1 MRLTHVKISQIL
13 GIEYLEFSVGDTT
26 TITGRNKAGKTSVLR
41 AIKAALGGGHDATLI
56 RQGSKE
62 GEVVLLFDSGMS
74 VDKIISPEASKL
86 VVLPKPYG
94 VGPQT
99 FLNTLQDTFGL
110 NPIDVLADE
119 KNRADLILGSLK
131 LRVESDELAE
141 AVEFEAEYLATI
153 PADAG
158 LQEALSVIAYVRKE
172 VYALRTE
179 DNKDMKRA
187 RQRVEELQ
195 RSIPSGEE
203 ESSEEALQEWLDE
216 YTADEQQLTE
226 QLRTIHGK
234 KQELRDRIKRISTDA
249 NTHLLITQEK
259 DAEEEAA
266 RLSGARTAAL
276 VKLDNLKIKVAGRL
290 PFGLEIDDDGV
301 VCQKG
306 IPFANL
312 NTEAQ
317 ISLAMDL
324 ATRRASDQELA
335 LVCVDGIE
343 RLDTEHRALFYE
355 WADANKKTV
364 QIIATHVVD
373 LDLGVTSDEV
383 VVKSSAKKPPKSK
396 SKKLPFN

>member
-13 GIEYLEFSVGDTT
+13 GIEYLEFNVGDTT

-62 GEVVLLFDSGMS
+62 GEVVLLFDSGTS
-74 VDKIISPEASKL
+74 AAKIVSPESSKL
-86 VVLPKPYG
+86 VVIPKPYG

-99 FLNTLQDTFGL
+99 FLNNLQDTFGL
-110 NPIDVLADE
+110 NPIDILADE

-141 AVEFEAEYLATI
+141 AVEFKDEHLAKI

-158 LQEALSVIAYVRKE
+158 TQEALGIIAHVRKE
-172 VYALRTE
+172 VYALRTQ
-179 DNKDMKRA
+179 DNKDAKRSL
-187 RQRVEELQ
+187 QRVEELQ

-216 YTADEQQLTE
+216 YAADEQKLTE
-226 QLRTIHGK
+226 QLRDIHGK

-249 NTHLLITQEK
+249 NTHKLIAQEEL
-259 DAEEEAA
+259 DAEDAA
-266 RLSGARTAAL
+266 EMADARTAAL
-276 VKLDNLKIKVAGRL
+276 VKLDNLKVKVAGRL
-290 PFGLEIDDDGV
+290 PFGLEIDDGV

-324 ATRRASDQELA
+324 AMRRASGQELA

-343 RLDTEHRALFYE
+343 RLDTEHRKLFYE

-364 QIIATHVVD
+364 QIIATQVADRD
-373 LDLGVTSDEV
+373 LDVSAVGNV
-383 VVKSSAKKPPKSK
+383 VESSEKIASK
-396 SKKLPFN
+396 SKRTKLPFD